1 MLYAIVAVLAL
12 IVDQLVKY
20 WTTVKIVVDTGEAKL
35 IPGFIHLA
43 NVHNTGAAFS
53 FLEGA
58 RWFFV
63 VLCILFVAVVV
74 YVLAKNIIRQP
85 LARWMAVLVMAGAIG
100 NCIDRIV
107 CGYVVDMFEFEF
119 VRFPVFN
126 VADIYITVGAV
137 IFCICILLEKPA
149 KKTAEASPAAKT
161 AAPASAAPAAAK
173 AAPAPAKKPLLRK
186 HKKVEVPDFPKR
198 APAPAAPAIDPNDP
212 FAEWE
217 KRAAAAKAAPAPQPA
232 APQQPQQTQPTRVVY
247 SEPVMQ
253 RPIQPQQVQQPAA
266 PAQPAHHAAAHHEPP
281 QHAAHHETPAAAP
294 VQQPAA
300 PVQPAAP
307 AADSAEFDLDSILA
321 EFKDL

>member
-63 VLCILFVAVVV
+63 VLCIVFVAVVI
-74 YVLAKNIIRQP
+74 YVLVKNIVRQP

-119 VRFPVFN
+119 MRFPVFN

-149 KKTAEASPAAKT
+149 KKTAEAAPAKT
-161 AAPASAAPAAAK
+161 AAPAAAAK
-173 AAPAPAKKPLLRK
+173 SAPAPAKKPLLRK
-186 HKKVEVPDFPKR
+186 HKKVEIPNFPKR
-198 APAPAAPAIDPNDP
+198 APVPAAPAIDPNDP

-217 KRAAAAKAAPAPQPA
+217 KRAAEKPTPAPAPQQPQPTRVVYSQPVMQQPA
-232 APQQPQQTQPTRVVY
+232 APQQPVA
-247 SEPVMQ
+247 
-253 RPIQPQQVQQPAA
+253 PQQPAAPAHHAAAQHTAPQHAAHHEAPAAPAPQQPAA
-266 PAQPAHHAAAHHEPP
+266 PAQPA
-281 QHAAHHETPAAAP
+281 
-294 VQQPAA
+294 V
-300 PVQPAAP
+300 P

>member
-74 YVLAKNIIRQP
+74 YVLVKNIVRQP

-119 VRFPVFN
+119 MRFPVFN

-149 KKTAEASPAAKT
+149 KKTAAASPDAAAKT
-161 AAPASAAPAAAK
+161 AAPAAAAK
-173 AAPAPAKKPLLRK
+173 PAPAPVKKPLLRK

-217 KRAAAAKAAPAPQPA
+217 KRAAEKPTPAPAH
-232 APQQPQQTQPTRVVY
+232 QQPQPTRVVY
-247 SEPVMQ
+247 SQPVM
-253 RPIQPQQVQQPAA
+253 QQPAA
-266 PAQPAHHAAAHHEPP
+266 QQQPVQPQQPAAPAHHAAAHHEPP
-281 QHAAHHETPAAAP
+281 QHAAHHEAPAAPAP
-294 VQQPAA
+294 QQPAA
-300 PVQPAAP
+300 PAQPAVP

>member
-74 YVLAKNIIRQP
+74 YVLVKNIVRQP

-119 VRFPVFN
+119 MRFPVFN

-137 IFCICILLEKPA
+137 IFCVCILLEKPA
-149 KKTAEASPAAKT
+149 KKTAAPSAATKTAAPSAATKT
-161 AAPASAAPAAAK
+161 AAPAAAAK
-173 AAPAPAKKPLLRK
+173 PAPAPAKKPLLRK

-217 KRAAAAKAAPAPQPA
+217 KRAAEKPTPAPAPQ
-232 APQQPQQTQPTRVVY
+232 QPQPTRVVY
-247 SEPVMQ
+247 SQPA
-253 RPIQPQQVQQPAA
+253 PQQPTPAPQPAA
-266 PAQPAHHAAAHHEPP
+266 PAHHAAAHHEPP
-281 QHAAHHETPAAAP
+281 QHAAP
-294 VQQPAA
+294 QQPAA
-300 PVQPAAP
+300 PAQPAVP

>member
-74 YVLAKNIIRQP
+74 YVLVRNIVRQP

-119 VRFPVFN
+119 MRFPVFN

-137 IFCICILLEKPA
+137 IFCVCILLEKPA
-149 KKTAEASPAAKT
+149 KKTAAPSAATKT
-161 AAPASAAPAAAK
+161 AAPAAAAK
-173 AAPAPAKKPLLRK
+173 PAPAPAKKPLLRK

-217 KRAAAAKAAPAPQPA
+217 KRAAEKPTPAP
-232 APQQPQQTQPTRVVY
+232 APQQPQQPQPTRVVY
-247 SEPVMQ
+247 SQPA
-253 RPIQPQQVQQPAA
+253 PQQPTPAPQPAA
-266 PAQPAHHAAAHHEPP
+266 PAHHAAAHHEPP
-281 QHAAHHETPAAAP
+281 QHAAHHEAPAAPAP
-294 VQQPAA
+294 QQPAA
-300 PVQPAAP
+300 PAQPAVP